1 MNPNNLTN
9 LQIHQLLQQQQN
21 NMTNMNNSFLLSG
34 NNGGM
39 MVPNNV
45 SMGGFTP
52 GQVGMTNFAN
62 NQNMMS
68 PALPN
73 VGNMN
78 NAGNMVLN
86 RASTP
91 TSTSTTTT
99 TTSVMQ
105 NPTQPT
111 NVNMGIQ
118 GNGILPLLLMQN
130 PGLVQLL
137 NLLNQNGIQP
147 TPQLLQTI
155 LTQPNLNLGMLQAS
169 LNPSM
174 MAANNGGMLAN
185 APMNNVNTIQQPQ
198 PNVQPA
204 INNVTMQGMNNL
216 TAKTMLPNT
225 VPPHVTIQNQPG
237 STIHRSTPTSSI
249 TGASTPPPN
258 LLLHNGTPVIS
269 NIPSSTPNINNQNI
283 SSTVTSNIP
292 SSNTML
298 TNNVNNLIRSTSIK
312 TEQPVTKIEGLPN
325 TQTGNSFVLLN
336 NMIQNNPTTI
346 GKNTTNIGDAASMMI
361 NSSSQIKDKRK
372 LALEPD
378 YRTPFRSLEDCTT
391 RLEPFKEVF
400 HYSIKKDPSWEDKIK
415 SVAERFSKSANI
427 ADKHVHEI
435 SKREIERAYGP
446 EEDIF
451 FLRKI
456 KELEEKL
463 WESEK
468 EEIIRKREEEKKKS
482 STSTNGVANTVVM
495 SSGDAEDANL
505 DNLFPELNT
514 ANANNMV
521 QLNQSQP
528 MNGVAYNTNN
538 QMSDDLDFDKIFS
551 DEDNSGTTLID
562 SMYTGQNSAQSPYNN
577 GQSFSMTNQGG
588 FDDNEFFN

>member
-1 MNPNNLTN
+1 MP
-9 LQIHQLLQQQQN
+9 
-21 NMTNMNNSFLLSG
+21 NMNNSFLLSG

-39 MVPNNV
+39 MAPNNNV
-45 SMGGFTP
+45 PMGFTP
-52 GQVGMTNFAN
+52 GQVGMMNFAN

-68 PALPN
+68 TALPN
-73 VGNMN
+73 GGSIR

-111 NVNMGIQ
+111 NINMGMQ

-137 NLLNQNGIQP
+137 NLLSQNGIQP
-147 TPQLLQTI
+147 TPQLLQTL

-174 MAANNGGMLAN
+174 MAANNGGM
-185 APMNNVNTIQQPQ
+185 MNNVNMNTMQQPQ
-198 PNVQPA
+198 TTTQPI
-204 INNVTMQGMNNL
+204 INNATMQAMNNL

-237 STIHRSTPTSSI
+237 TTLHRSTPTSSI

-258 LLLHNGTPVIS
+258 LLLQNGTPVIS
-269 NIPSSTPNINNQNI
+269 NIPSSTSNFNNQNI
-283 SSTVTSNIP
+283 SSTVHPNIP
-292 SSNTML
+292 SSSTIL
-298 TNNVNNLIRSTSIK
+298 TSNVNNPLRPTTIK
-312 TEQPVTKIEGLPN
+312 TEQQPVTKIEALSNVP
-325 TQTGNSFVLLN
+325 TGNSFVVLN
-336 NMIQNNPTTI
+336 NMIQNNPAMI
-346 GKNTTNIGDAASMMI
+346 GKNTTNIDNTSMMI
-361 NSSSQIKDKRK
+361 NSTSQIKDKRK

-378 YRTPFRSLEDCTT
+378 YRTPFRSLEDCAT

-435 SKREIERAYGP
+435 SKRELERAYGP

-451 FLRKI
+451 FLRRI

-482 STSTNGVANTVVM
+482 STSTNGGANTVVM
-495 SSGDAEDANL
+495 SSGDVEDTNL
-505 DNLFPELNT
+505 DNIFPELNA
-514 ANANNMV
+514 ANTNNMV
-521 QLNQSQP
+521 HLNPSQP
-528 MNGVAYNTNN
+528 MNGVTYNN
-538 QMSDDLDFDKIFS
+538 QMGDDLDFDKIFS

-577 GQSFSMTNQGG
+577 GQSYSMTNQGG
-588 FDDNEFFN
+588 FDDNEFF